1 MGGQPGAGVGTIQY
15 PALEAAQ
22 TVGLPHRVIRHGP
35 VRSLAEAAQARGVEP
50 ADVVKTLVVRLG
62 ADDFLFVLVPGDRV
76 ISWPKLRRLL
86 GVSRLSLPDAEVA
99 RQATG
104 YERGTITPFGSA
116 RPWPVIADERVRG
129 RTITLGAG
137 EHGLALAA
145 DAGAVVR
152 ALGASVAD
160 ISDPEPAT

>member
-1 MGGQPGAGVGTIQY
+1 VST
-15 PALEAAQ
+15 PALEAAEA
-22 TVGLPHRVIRHGP
+22 VGLSHRVIRHGP
-35 VRSLAEAAQARGVEP
+35 VRSLAEAARARGVAP
-50 ADVVKTLVVRLG
+50 ADVVKTLVVRRG
-62 ADDFLFVLVPGDRV
+62 DDDFLFVLVPGDRA

-99 RQATG
+99 RRATG

-116 RPWPVIADERVRG
+116 RPWPVIADERMRG

-145 DAGAVVR
+145 DADAILR
-152 ALGASVAD
+152 ALDASVAD

>member
-1 MGGQPGAGVGTIQY
+1 VST

-22 TVGLPHRVIRHGP
+22 ALGLSPRVIRHGP
-35 VRSLAEAAQARGVEP
+35 VRSLAEAARARGVAP
-50 ADVVKTLVVRLG
+50 ADVVKSLVVRRG
-62 ADDFLFVLVPGDRV
+62 EDDFVFVLVPGDRA

-86 GVSRLSLPDAEVA
+86 GVSRLSMPDAKVA
-99 RQATG
+99 KKATG

-116 RPWPVIADERVRG
+116 RPWPVIADERVLG

-137 EHGLALAA
+137 EHGMALAA
-145 DAGAVVR
+145 DAGAIVR

-160 ISDPEPAT
+160 ISDPEPAA